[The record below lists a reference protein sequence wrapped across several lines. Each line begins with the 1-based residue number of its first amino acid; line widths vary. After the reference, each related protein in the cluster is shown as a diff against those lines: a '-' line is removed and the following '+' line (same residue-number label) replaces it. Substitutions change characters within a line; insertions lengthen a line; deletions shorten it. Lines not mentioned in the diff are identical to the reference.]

1 MNKLRNLGILIL
13 WFVIGV
19 ALTEA
24 EFLLWGV
31 VNKYYA
37 LDGSLLT
44 SIPIL
49 LIMIINYH
57 NKVLIAKRKEISH
70 YFMKCVV
77 CTYAG
82 WMMR

>member
-37 LDGSLLT
+37 LDGSFFDKYT
-44 SIPIL
+44 NPAI
-49 LIMIINYH
+49 YD
-57 NKVLIAKRKEISH
+57 NKLS
-70 YFMKCVV
+70 
-77 CTYAG
+77 
-82 WMMR
+82 